1 MGCSLRELPKMVCLE
16 GRLQICRFRCSW
28 SLFTFL
34 KVAGRRTQELELRS
48 LYLVVVGDVRAW
60 GLLEEELRCCTG
72 VTLAVVT
79 PG

>member
-1 MGCSLRELPKMVCLE
+1 MVCLE

-34 KVAGRRTQELELRS
+34 KVAGRGTQELELRS
-48 LYLVVVGDVRAW
+48 PYLVVVVGDVRAW
-60 GLLEEELRCCTG
+60 GLLEEELRSCTG